1 MKNILVE
8 NMLRFG
14 PRNLSES
21 EKQNLIRLMEQSSA
35 WENVQ
40 PSGKGSDSLKS
51 VSKDFGGKYP
61 ILNPADNLQYYAV
74 TNSQIFAPAYIG
86 AILFMSYDSTIK
98 PKNNQQGYQGRFW
111 YRIEIYLSHDNTET
125 VLSAKQKGQEL
136 YGVYCSQNEKD
147 FGFRVQ
153 YLDTSKHWGSGLAY
167 YSLKDSKDKST
178 STNNLGAMKLQLE
191 FAKNPAGYAPGLI
204 KDINSELNKYGYPSL
219 PSTFN
224 LSAPV
229 AL

>member
-1 MKNILVE
+1 MKNILAE

-14 PRNLSES
+14 PRNLTES
-21 EKQNLIRLMEQSSA
+21 EKRNLRILAEQSSA

-40 PSGKGSDSLKS
+40 PSGKGSDSLKA

-74 TNSQIFAPAYIG
+74 SDSGIFAPAYIG
-86 AILFMSYDSTIK
+86 AMLYMCYDSTIK
-98 PKNNQQGYQGRFW
+98 PKNNQQRYKGRFW
-111 YRIEIYLSHDNTET
+111 YMIEIYLSHDNTET
-125 VLSAKQKGQEL
+125 LLPAKQKGQEL
-136 YGVYCSQNEKD
+136 YTVYCAQNEKD
-147 FGFRVQ
+147 FGFRVA

-167 YSLKDSKDKST
+167 YSLKDPKDKST

-191 FAKNPAGYAPGLI
+191 FAKNPAGCAPGLI
-204 KDINSELNKYGYPSL
+204 KDINLELLKYGYPEL

-229 AL
+229 TL

>member
-1 MKNILVE
+1 MKTINEDIKRMVSLMEAQHGVIY
-8 NMLRFG
+8 
-14 PRNLSES
+14 P
-21 EKQNLIRLMEQSSA
+21 LINEQSSA

-61 ILNPADNLQYYAV
+61 LLNPTDNLQYYAV
-74 TNSQIFAPAYIG
+74 SENKIFAPAYIG
-86 AILFMSYDSTIK
+86 AILYMSYDSTIK
-98 PKNNQQGYQGRFW
+98 PKNTQTGYQGRFW

-153 YLDTSKHWGSGLAY
+153 YLDTSKHWGSGLSY
-167 YSLKDSKDKST
+167 YSLKDPKDMS
-178 STNNLGAMKLQLE
+178 SRTNYLGSRDLQLG
-191 FAKNPAGYAPGLI
+191 FAKNPAGYAPELI
-204 KDINSELNKYGYPSL
+204 QNINDELDKYGYPVL
-219 PSTFN
+219 PTTFN

-229 AL
+229 TI